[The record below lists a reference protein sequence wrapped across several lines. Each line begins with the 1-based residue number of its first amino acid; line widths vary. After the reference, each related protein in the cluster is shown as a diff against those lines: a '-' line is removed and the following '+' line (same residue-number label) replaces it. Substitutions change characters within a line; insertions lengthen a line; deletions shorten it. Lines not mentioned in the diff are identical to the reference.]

1 MKSCPS
7 GSFPTREKFPH
18 GWCTLPFV
26 GCAVLSRKRPAPA
39 EGPTRWGGGAGS
51 LRAPGPS
58 VPGRLLSQEARGRSR
73 SRALPSPK
81 LRTFSEGTAA
91 HVPPARQERPGA
103 RGCPSS
109 SHPPRGARS
118 HPAHRPPLMAGV
130 GLLLVLWVLR
140 VSGFAEGLFRRRSR
154 PGLHWARAGHP
165 GFRSPSTGRCRG
177 RRGSGFR
184 VCDGLPL

>member
-7 GSFPTREKFPH
+7 GSFLTREKFPH

-26 GCAVLSRKRPAPA
+26 GCVVLSRRRPAPA
-39 EGPTRWGGGAGS
+39 EGPARWGGGAGS
-51 LRAPGPS
+51 PRAPGPS
-58 VPGRLLSQEARGRSR
+58 VPGRLLPQEARGRSW

-81 LRTFSEGTAA
+81 LRTFSEGAAA

-118 HPAHRPPLMAGV
+118 RPAHHPPLMAGV
-130 GLLLVLWVLR
+130 GLLLVLLLGPSR
-140 VSGFAEGLFRRRSR
+140 VWFCGGSVPPTQSPRPSLGPCRAPRLSEPEHRALPRPEGL
-154 PGLHWARAGHP
+154 
-165 GFRSPSTGRCRG
+165 
-177 RRGSGFR
+177 
-184 VCDGLPL
+184 GLPSL